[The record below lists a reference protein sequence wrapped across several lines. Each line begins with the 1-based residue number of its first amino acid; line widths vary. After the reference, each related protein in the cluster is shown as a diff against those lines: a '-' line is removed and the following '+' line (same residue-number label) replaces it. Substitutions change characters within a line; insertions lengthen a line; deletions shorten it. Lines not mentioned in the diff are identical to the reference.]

1 MIDSFFSQ
9 DLFEEIKCDFS
20 SLWSSRRI
28 GSTVEI
34 VTPYMD
40 LRNNVIVVYLT
51 QRGDKF
57 VVTDGGRASVV
68 AKEEDVDL
76 LRRKNFHYKD
86 LLAHYEMSDVYHDNL
101 SYCYKS
107 TKDRGMISSLIYDVV
122 HFYRTLVD
130 SMYMESM
137 FSDQE
142 SHEKYFSTQVR
153 NIIKEKILGCSD
165 KYEVCS
171 IDSLKGLR
179 FNCFVRKRGTDKI
192 WSAMAICGKDFDS
205 LRNSVSR
212 AKFGFEYVMHNRN
225 IFPGMRLASIIDH
238 IPPTVKQRDGA
249 TLYLDDMNRWPTC
262 YGSDNYLM
270 QRFARFRTVDDFFEG
285 RVAS

>member
-1 MIDSFFSQ
+1 
-9 DLFEEIKCDFS
+9 
-20 SLWSSRRI
+20 
-28 GSTVEI
+28 
-34 VTPYMD
+34 
-40 LRNNVIVVYLT
+40 
-51 QRGDKF
+51 
-57 VVTDGGRASVV
+57 
-68 AKEEDVDL
+68 
-76 LRRKNFHYKD
+76 
-86 LLAHYEMSDVYHDNL
+86 
-101 SYCYKS
+101 
-107 TKDRGMISSLIYDVV
+107 
-122 HFYRTLVD
+122 
-130 SMYMESM
+130 MYMESM

-142 SHEKYFSTQVR
+142 SPEKYFSTIVKTV
-153 NIIKEKILGCSD
+153 IKEKVLASRE
-165 KYEVCS
+165 KYEICS

-179 FNCFVRKRGTDKI
+179 FNSFVRKRGTDKI

-238 IPPTVKQRDGA
+238 IHPTVKKRDGA

-285 RVAS
+285 RVSS